1 MKKLLALVFLFVLTI
16 GLIAKDNSALT
27 LGNPSNAEQDT
38 LSSPNNYLIEHET
51 FSISYNRDY
60 LIPNWVAWHL
70 DISDLGTG
78 RHSGTFVVD
87 PLLPDKW
94 EKPKHSYYNNS
105 GFDRGHLCPNAD
117 RNNYNLGKETFITT
131 NIVPQTPALNRG
143 PWKDF
148 EDYCRKLVE
157 EGNELYIY
165 AGIAEIG
172 GESDTGKMTSYISK
186 KHVAVPR
193 WCWKV
198 VLVLPVG
205 DNDISRIDEETNVI
219 AVCMPNLKSCK
230 LRDLRDYV
238 VTCRYVE
245 EITGYNFFEQLPIS
259 IQDAIEVKHYQL
271 E

>member
-1 MKKLLALVFLFVLTI
+1 MNIKKKLLGIIVNFILFTSLVIGNDALSI
-16 GLIAKDNSALT
+16 S
-27 LGNPSNAEQDT
+27 NPSSANDKDRD
-38 LSSPNNYLIEHET
+38 NYLIAHNT
-51 FSISYNRDY
+51 YYISYNDD
-60 LIPNWVAWHL
+60 LHIPNWVGWHV
-70 DISDLGTG
+70 DINDLSTG
-78 RHSGTFVVD
+78 RYSGTFSID
-87 PLLPDKW
+87 PNIPSNWIRVSHKD
-94 EKPKHSYYNNS
+94 YDNS

-172 GESDTGKMTSYISK
+172 GESDTGKMTSYISE

-245 EITGYNFFEQLPIS
+245 EITGYNFFEQLPVS